1 MYAIVEKG
9 GKQYKV
15 SPGETVQV
23 DKLASEKGT
32 DITLDKV
39 IMVGK
44 DDDKAIFGSP
54 YISGARV
61 LASVEET
68 RKGRKVTVFKKR
80 PRKNYRRLR
89 GHRQTC
95 SALKIKEILL
105 EG

>member
-1 MYAIVEKG
+1 MYAIIETG

-15 SPGETVQV
+15 SPGDTVKV
-23 DKLASEKGT
+23 EKLAFENNT

-39 IMVGK
+39 IMVSK
-44 DDDKAIFGSP
+44 DDKALFGSP
-54 YISGARV
+54 YISGAKV
-61 LASVEET
+61 LASVEDT
-68 RKGRKVTVFKKR
+68 GKGSKVVVFKKR

-89 GHRQTC
+89 GHRQLY

>member
-1 MYAIVEKG
+1 MYAIIETG

-15 SPGETVQV
+15 SPGDTVKV
-23 DKLASEKGT
+23 EKLPFGNNT

-39 IMVGK
+39 IMVSK
-44 DDDKAIFGSP
+44 DDKAVFGSP
-54 YISGARV
+54 YVSGAKV

-68 RKGRKVTVFKKR
+68 GKDRKVFVFKKR

-89 GHRQTC
+89 GHRQNY

-105 EG
+105 GG